1 MPDVSESHVAQ
12 AKVLYLSGITL
23 AISLEMRA
31 AAFHAID
38 IARLHGTQVS
48 LDLNYRPAL
57 WSHAEALVAINEAV
71 SQSDIVFPSDDE
83 TPDAIADR
91 FLAAGA
97 KVVLTK
103 GPRWEPS
110 SRRPRSVCRSRPSRP
125 TQSTPQVLATVS
137 QALSLPG
144 IWKLE
149 IRNWPPA
156 KRPKWQPGR
165 SAASVQSNRS
175 RGGPLSHGPFRHKP

>member
-48 LDLNYRPAL
+48 LDLNYRSAL
-57 WSHAEALVAINEAV
+57 WSQAEALVAINEAV

-125 TQSTPQVLATVS
+125 TQSTPQELATDS

-156 KRPKWQPGR
+156 KRPKWQPGG
-165 SAASVQSNRS
+165 SAA
-175 RGGPLSHGPFRHKP
+175 